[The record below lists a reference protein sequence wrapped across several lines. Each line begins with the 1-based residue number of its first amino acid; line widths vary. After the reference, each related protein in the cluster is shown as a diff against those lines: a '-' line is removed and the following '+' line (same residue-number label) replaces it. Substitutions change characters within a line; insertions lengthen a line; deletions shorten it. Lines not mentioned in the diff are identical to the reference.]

1 MSAGETFFSLS
12 RTTIIMDGNTELL
25 RFKYF
30 KLVHL
35 VCNLEMHLNLRD
47 LPLTLPGTI
56 SKKERSSKVHIS
68 GQVSPTATKQIQLKR
83 YFLYGQQPLAGPLP
97 VYVPPV
103 TRWNSEIM
111 RQERGDNRGFVAQ
124 RTARPS
130 AQSIP
135 SLPGVSSKVT
145 QFHYR
150 GAEKTQPRE
159 TNKSVLPDIIHSTN
173 GNESW
178 YVT

>member
-1 MSAGETFFSLS
+1 M
-12 RTTIIMDGNTELL
+12 
-25 RFKYF
+25 
-30 KLVHL
+30 
-35 VCNLEMHLNLRD
+35 NLRD

-56 SKKERSSKVHIS
+56 SKKERPSQVHIS

-83 YFLYGQQPLAGPLP
+83 DFLYGQQSLAGPLP

-103 TRWNSEIM
+103 TRWNSGIM
-111 RQERGDNRGFVAQ
+111 RQERGENRGFVAR

-130 AQSIP
+130 AKSIP
-135 SLPGVSSKVT
+135 SLSGASSKVT

-159 TNKSVLPDIIHSTN
+159 TKKPVLPDIISPTN

-178 YVT
+178 YVA

>member
-1 MSAGETFFSLS
+1 
-12 RTTIIMDGNTELL
+12 
-25 RFKYF
+25 
-30 KLVHL
+30 
-35 VCNLEMHLNLRD
+35 MHLNLRD

-56 SKKERSSKVHIS
+56 SKKERPSKVHIS
-68 GQVSPTATKQIQLKR
+68 GKVSPTATKQIQLKR
-83 YFLYGQQPLAGPLP
+83 DFLYEQQPLAGPLP

-135 SLPGVSSKVT
+135 SHPGVT

-150 GAEKTQPRE
+150 GAKKTQPRE
-159 TNKSVLPDIIHSTN
+159 TNKLVLPDIINSTN

-178 YVT
+178 YVA

>member
-1 MSAGETFFSLS
+1 MSAGETFFLS

-35 VCNLEMHLNLRD
+35 VCNLESHLNLRD

-56 SKKERSSKVHIS
+56 SKKERPSKVHIS

-83 YFLYGQQPLAGPLP
+83 DFLYGQQPLAGPLP

-135 SLPGVSSKVT
+135 SHPGVSSKVT

-150 GAEKTQPRE
+150 GAKKTQPRE
-159 TNKSVLPDIIHSTN
+159 TNELVLPDIINSTN

-178 YVT
+178 YVA